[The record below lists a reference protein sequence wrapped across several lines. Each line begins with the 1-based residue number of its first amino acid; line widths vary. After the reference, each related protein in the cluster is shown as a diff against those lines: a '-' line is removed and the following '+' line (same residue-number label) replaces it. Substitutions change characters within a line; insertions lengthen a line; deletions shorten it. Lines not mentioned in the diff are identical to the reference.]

1 MGVRERFDAKQKSKK
16 EDNKNNAFSGVR
28 KRFEEKETKFNLEST
43 IGFDTFESDLNTI
56 GSTVFDAYN
65 GWQTAETMQN
75 TKVSAQKLYDRI
87 GAYEEYRT
95 KYGKDTLPD
104 LSELYNTYE
113 TALEGW
119 DDRTALYGNY
129 KNAEAFDKAV
139 KQEQLSQKFTGLSYA
154 DVQYQA
160 AHKYAEGSDEYNYLK
175 NYTQYS
181 TADDFDRAIKGTEW
195 IDNIVAK
202 QKEFSAKIK
211 SIENRK
217 ETFES
222 LSRGV
227 PVPQMFDDEIAVVN
241 KEYDEYAKSIGFDN
255 ADALNEYINGKL
267 AYRKDLE
274 QAKNIYLLDNG
285 PIDDYKHLEQNEDF
299 AEHSKYIPSYDESS
313 GEHFLQGD
321 TKYEYINNTEDIR
334 DYVKMSAAG
343 AGSKDGYAEDGLNLL
358 RENEVAYYN
367 YLKYWDDRNG
377 TKNADKFIKDMED
390 ALQKRVSDERAEN
403 REKMLENPFMATA
416 FTLTS
421 PIATIA
427 GGMGNIIASGKEIIT
442 GSGYNPYDPLREISN
457 ANAHGR
463 EVVGKNI
470 VEATEGFELFGQ
482 NIPSFLYNT
491 GMSILDTTV
500 GGATMGPAYTLLMG
514 TNAYQQRAKEL
525 TEQGYDSATVQ
536 GLAIVSG
543 ALEAAFEYAQFDH
556 LIKLKD
562 ADSIS
567 KVLYNAF
574 ASQGNVEGLE
584 EFCTSLG
591 TMIAENAF
599 LGEDSTYNKM
609 YKDLLA
615 RGYSEKEANTEVA
628 KAMASELGWSY
639 AGGYISGST
648 LGGGTSTFQYV
659 GNSKAGAEIRQA
671 EQIGNVFDMA
681 NNPEIAEAYD
691 TYTRY
696 ANKGVNADNI
706 TNAQVGNL
714 YNTARSEAT
723 MGFNSAY
730 KDMNRAKGVI
740 DKQKAIRESETS
752 SEAKKG
758 RAEAKLD
765 KAISK
770 YTDAQTRMGKY
781 GETLSKVS
789 TIGDS
794 VVETNVK
801 KAIEKHDA
809 EVKAKHEAEV
819 KKLSSGVET
828 SVISKTDKAIE
839 IKGIKDRDTLIT
851 NEGEVAFKDVE
862 LSDNDAR
869 LFSYARGMA
878 SDEASLYYEQYD
890 GKADVEQY
898 TNDFNRAVYY
908 AKHSGFT
915 ENYILEHKGSLS
927 GEQVSA
933 IYKNTVMAEARVK
946 EAEHNKL
953 ISTTANNTPYT
964 GYIDDSIFDYKN
976 TSTSGKINWNSLNQR
991 QKNSVDFLKV
1001 FAAKSGMNLV
1011 FTPYSKTS
1019 NGAFDIKDNTI
1030 YVSAYAGIL
1039 FEKNKLRDS
1048 IIPTASHE
1056 ITHWMEEKSP
1066 ELYVK
1071 LKDTVLDALE
1081 VAMGKSQAEL
1091 ISDEIARLDRT
1102 HKDKKHTEKDA
1113 INEIVARAC
1122 EDMLSMSKEGRKLFD
1137 SMTEEEKKTFVG
1149 KVKEILENLM
1159 KWIDDFLSSYKS
1171 ETKEARALQN
1181 YKEKLQEIS
1190 KIWDE
1195 MLVRSIEVNQAL
1207 EKADVFGHLENGIS
1221 ADGTTIVGENN
1232 LQMSDKTYNEGG
1244 RDFLINWLEGQK
1256 DLSDEDKQNI
1266 VEQTDRVAEIMRA
1279 IDRGGEIPEYSR
1291 WANLEVVKDENGEK
1305 VLSVIVKNGD
1315 YAMNIDFSQVC
1326 KKRVAL
1332 NAVLNKMVQS
1342 GDLNVFTLS
1351 ETDVSELNAII
1362 KEYEFEIA
1370 CALCFVDSK
1379 RYRVGA
1385 WADSFCEGS
1394 DEKKSGK
1401 TVHKYGFNE
1410 MVRSLIPEG
1419 SNIKVD
1425 EFNFTNRA
1433 IKNQPKKN
1441 LLSDAKDTDLD
1452 FSLIDSIMANNDSKS
1467 AQYRYAKAIKENPD
1481 IRKILNSAE
1490 IISSIGLDAIRL
1502 ESPKL
1507 YGLINGHQGTAK
1519 PKFAHDVVAYGND
1532 VLKASNFTP
1541 EKAKMVGGVRCQSFS
1556 DFMAVMVVDYAQFV
1570 SELAAKKLTAHS
1582 YTKEPLF
1589 VKLFGL
1595 TGMKINMSLV
1605 PKAIEMTP
1613 EQQKQFAILKDKNA
1627 NKKSKAY
1634 KDALA
1639 EYEKLSENAGLD
1651 ENGNYIWEDESF
1663 PYDIAMEIV
1672 VDKKY
1677 SKNCGT
1683 IAVGISNKHIK
1694 KLLADD
1700 RISMV
1705 IPYHKSGLN
1714 HEVAMMRDIA
1724 LYKDYTDVQN
1734 TRDKATGKKLEKGQ
1748 ADFDFYGDLYGKDGK
1763 EGTHDPKQTA
1773 QNYLKWCYEN
1783 NYIPKFDDF
1792 MLDDNYYK
1800 LLIDFRV
1807 YDVDGTYTEQQ
1818 PVQTIYPSNEEFKD
1832 LILNGVKDKN
1842 GKVYGGLKQ
1851 QQSTSDRLDAESQ
1864 QIIDEYKKR
1873 LKEKYGED
1881 VLQHSD
1887 KDNANLVEV
1896 EIDLSDNNELATRIA
1911 GLQGAKKYKTI
1922 RDYIIESVGED
1933 EFVLSDGIKAKVDKS
1948 DALHIANKSANRK
1961 IAYISKIN
1969 ELIKKAKLYSVAT
1982 NVVHNKFTEFRYYK
1996 ANVKFG
2002 DEIYPIYLNVGKAKN
2017 GDGYHLYDI
2026 TKKIGDFAKHK
2037 DALERVNKD
2046 LRSEIE
2052 SPNNNYTQ
2060 NKGKINDKTVNNDN
2074 LQHSDKDS
2082 DGDIL
2087 TNEQIVFFKDSEAR
2101 DAEGR
2106 LMKLYHGTPNG
2117 SFTEFRMGDGTH
2129 SSLMSAY
2136 GAGYYFD
2143 SVEASAKRYT
2153 KLVNKRGVAT
2163 KPKVYKVYLNVTNPL
2178 KITDGV
2184 KRISKEQLA
2193 QIISRGNYQWF
2204 FTDWMPFAL
2213 KNRLGK
2219 SKEEIQKL
2227 PRDEVIN
2234 HWSEMIVERAY
2245 SDADI
2250 LCEMVR
2256 AYKGDLILSAMK
2268 DVLGYDGA
2276 VYKDKY
2282 GEVWVAWDSNQI
2294 KSVDN
2299 TNPTLS
2305 NDIQYSDKDDSSV
2318 YDLMGETGSIV
2329 KENKKLGE
2337 DVGRL
2342 KEIIGTEEV
2351 DNKKFL
2357 SLANYM
2363 KKISGSTM
2371 DSAKLGKMLKEAYT
2385 SMQKSGTLSW
2395 TDVVMNTHHI
2405 ATALMTEDLGVSV
2418 DYFKRVMQEI
2428 RKDKISLSAEQ
2439 RARVEEQFGNYGNF
2453 HKYVFGRMNVTNDGK
2468 PLTEVWGNWAK
2479 IYPSLFDGNLQGAE
2493 QIDALIEA
2501 VDILKSTSNM
2511 MEEYERAEAIRHL
2524 STELYNQFWNVAA
2537 ESSTSDQAK
2546 AYKAEHKAVMEDL
2559 RKGYEQRQKALVVH
2573 PTGETALKYESIL
2586 KKAKETKRKEVAEAK
2601 ERGRERLSMYKE
2613 NAERKTK
2620 IQKITSNALYLNEML
2635 VKNSK
2640 DKHIPEAM
2648 KGAVTELL
2656 QAIDFSSK
2664 RLLKG
2669 GEPTQ
2674 RDISL
2679 EKALGHLKDAITEGS
2694 QEIGDMLDEMYGS
2707 GIDDLT
2713 KELVKSVDG
2722 HMALIEGQVFTLNEM
2737 SLDDLKKLDTIVQIM
2752 KQTVNNVNK
2761 FHVAQYNR
2769 GVQALGVRSTEEI
2782 DSRKK
2787 VFKDNNKHFE
2797 KLKTHT
2803 YWNNL
2808 NPFYAFKNLGEAS
2821 QRIFTALQDGQ
2832 DKLAFLSKEVIDFAK
2847 SVYSAKDYDKWSDTY
2862 FDFEIPQLNGKVA
2875 KFSMNV
2881 PQIMSLY
2888 CVIKQEDARRHI
2900 LYGNENG
2907 DGGGITIVETDKK
2920 EAVRNNIRL
2929 TEADLNSIIAK
2940 LDNVKNNNGNKS
2952 AKSVADELQEFMCR
2966 RGADLGNEISMARW
2980 GINSFA
2986 ITNYF
2991 PIKVSE
2997 GSVPIK
3003 NDAPGVNSTSMLEL
3017 LNMSFTHARNHFAK
3031 QSVEIGDVFDVFAN
3045 HMSNMVRYN
3054 AMALPILDM
3063 YKWMNCRGVDLYG
3076 TEYSVQTS
3084 IKNTFGDESWKYFST
3099 LLKDISGGTKKATR
3113 DKFLVKF
3120 FKNAKVAKV
3129 AANLRVALL
3138 QFTSY
3143 VRAGAVMD
3151 NKYLLKALAHKPKS
3165 SKAKEHSGIALWKS
3179 MGYYDTDITRG
3190 LTEQIKHT
3198 STIKDKLIEWSLKG
3212 AEKADEITWG
3222 YLWNACELEIRE
3234 TRKDLEVGSKEF
3246 NDAVALRL
3254 REVIYRTQV
3263 VDSMLTR
3270 SQMMRSPD
3278 GWDKVLTTFAS
3289 ENTLS
3294 FNLAMDAF
3302 TSYELDKRSVGK
3314 EKANEKNNKYIRK
3327 VITAYII
3334 TNVVTATLQS
3344 LFDAFRDYDED
3355 EKDEEYWMKL
3365 MLTNFASNSSVLGKT
3380 PLGNI
3385 ILSVLQGFTPARM
3398 DVDWLNSFV
3407 KTGKQVYKLFTG
3419 EGNSEK
3425 AVRNALKT
3433 LSDSTGIAVY
3443 NVYRDIFAL
3452 YKMFADD

>member
-1 MGVRERFDAKQKSKK
+1 MKLSEYLKQNNMTSKEYFEMQKRRSKGVTTLTDYRNSLYK
-16 EDNKNNAFSGVR
+16 
-28 KRFEEKETKFNLEST
+28 T
-43 IGFDTFESDLNTI
+43 IGFDTFESDLNTT

-95 KYGKDTLPD
+95 KFGKDTLPD

-202 QKEFSAKIK
+202 QKEFSGKIK
-211 SIENRK
+211 S
-217 ETFES
+217 
-222 LSRGV
+222 
-227 PVPQMFDDEIAVVN
+227 

-267 AYRKDLE
+267 AYRKELE

-285 PIDDYKHLEQNEDF
+285 PIDDYKHLEQNDDF

-321 TKYEYINNTEDIR
+321 TKYEYINNTEGIR
-334 DYVKMSAAG
+334 DFVKMSAAG
-343 AGSKDGYAEDGLNLL
+343 AGSKDGYAEDGLHLL

-367 YLKYWDDRNG
+367 YLKYWDDQNG
-377 TKNADKFIKDMED
+377 TKKADKFLKDMED
-390 ALQKRVSDERAEN
+390 ALQKRVSDTAATN

-427 GGMGNIIASGKEIIT
+427 GGMGNLIASGKEIIT

-470 VEATEGFELFGQ
+470 AEATEGFELFGQ

-609 YKDLLA
+609 HKDLLA

-691 TYTRY
+691 IYTRY

-706 TNAQVGNL
+706 TNAQIGNL

-752 SEAKKG
+752 SESKKG

-878 SDEASLYYEQYD
+878 TDEASLYYEQYD

-908 AKHSGFT
+908 ARHSGFT

-1221 ADGTTIVGENN
+1221 ADGTTIVGQNN

-1291 WANLEVVKDENGEK
+1291 WANLEVVRDENGEK

-1700 RISMV
+1700 KISMV

-1807 YDVDGTYTEQQ
+1807 YDVDGTYTEQE

-1887 KDNANLVEV
+1887 SELMRFHMDN
-1896 EIDLSDNNELATRIA
+1896 D
-1911 GLQGAKKYKTI
+1911 GLQ
-1922 RDYIIESVGED
+1922 
-1933 EFVLSDGIKAKVDKS
+1933 FSDKDGD
-1948 DALHIANKSANRK
+1948 
-1961 IAYISKIN
+1961 
-1969 ELIKKAKLYSVAT
+1969 IKKAEELSETELRDLLDRVQYGVLDDDTYIPLRANT
-1982 NVVHNKFTEFRYYK
+1982 PEFFICVVHEHSEGKVNIMHVPMATQVEHMRQNMEEEEGLSY
-1996 ANVKFG
+1996 G
-2002 DEIYPIYLNVGKAKN
+2002 DHRPHNFDVDDIVTISKEMGHPAYIVLQKN
-2017 GDGYHLYDI
+2017 GRYAMVVSFYNKDN
-2026 TKKIGDFAKHK
+2026 KKVVVSIDFASDNEPIKNYK
-2037 DALERVNKD
+2037 YKQYMNGYNEGFYNIIVTQYEPDDFTKYLEETEIVYDKKKMNGRYQVGSGRVVTFTHDTPFIND
-2046 LRSEIE
+2046 SV
-2052 SPNNNYTQ
+2052 SQP
-2060 NKGKINDKTVNNDN
+2060 KGKINEQTVNNDD
-2074 LQHSDKDS
+2074 LQH
-2082 DGDIL
+2082 
-2087 TNEQIVFFKDSEAR
+2087 
-2101 DAEGR
+2101 
-2106 LMKLYHGTPNG
+2106 
-2117 SFTEFRMGDGTH
+2117 
-2129 SSLMSAY
+2129 
-2136 GAGYYFD
+2136 
-2143 SVEASAKRYT
+2143 
-2153 KLVNKRGVAT
+2153 
-2163 KPKVYKVYLNVTNPL
+2163 
-2178 KITDGV
+2178 
-2184 KRISKEQLA
+2184 
-2193 QIISRGNYQWF
+2193 
-2204 FTDWMPFAL
+2204 
-2213 KNRLGK
+2213 
-2219 SKEEIQKL
+2219 
-2227 PRDEVIN
+2227 
-2234 HWSEMIVERAY
+2234 
-2245 SDADI
+2245 
-2250 LCEMVR
+2250 
-2256 AYKGDLILSAMK
+2256 
-2268 DVLGYDGA
+2268 
-2276 VYKDKY
+2276 
-2282 GEVWVAWDSNQI
+2282 
-2294 KSVDN
+2294 
-2299 TNPTLS
+2299 
-2305 NDIQYSDKDDSSV
+2305 SDKDDSSV

-2385 SMQKSGTLSW
+2385 SMQQSGTLSW
-2395 TDVVMNTHHI
+2395 RDVVMNTHHI

-2479 IYPSLFDGNLQGAE
+2479 IYPSLFDANLQGIE

-2546 AYKAEHKAVMEDL
+2546 TYKAEHKAVMEDL

-2586 KKAKETKRKEVAEAK
+2586 KKSKETKRKEVAEAK

-2620 IQKITSNALYLNEML
+2620 IQRITSNVLSLNEML

-2664 RLLKG
+2664 RMLKG

-2832 DKLAFLSKEVIDFAK
+2832 DKLAFLSKEVIDFAE

-2888 CVIKQEDARRHI
+2888 CVTKQEDARRHI

-2940 LDNVKNNNGNKS
+2940 LDNVKNNNGDKS
-2952 AKSVADELQEFMCR
+2952 AKAVADELQEFMCR

-2980 GINSFA
+2980 GINSFG

-3099 LLKDISGGTKKATR
+3099 LLKDISGGTKKVTR

-3165 SKAKEHSGIALWKS
+3165 SKAKENSGIALWKS

-3198 STIKDKLIEWSLKG
+3198 STIKDKLVEWSLKG

-3234 TRKDLEVGSKEF
+3234 TRKDIEVGSKEF
-3246 NDAVALRL
+3246 IDAVALRL

-3314 EKANEKNNKYIRK
+3314 EKAKEKNKKYIRK
-3327 VITAYII
+3327 VMTAYII

-3385 ILSVLQGFTPARM
+3385 VLSVVQGFTPARM